1 MARLTSKP
9 IFNTGPFTVDGVQHS
24 VQWANCE
31 RRPIYIRKS
40 LVWIGLDL
48 DAKADLYGQLLRTSD
63 GAVINPF
70 CWDRYEN
77 PSAPHQHMND
87 FQGDDFMELGKD
99 DSISLYYYAA
109 AGVACHAHV
118 AAWIWYF

>member
-1 MARLTSKP
+1 VKLTSKA
-9 IFNTGPFTVDGVQHS
+9 IFNTGPFVVDGVQHS
-24 VQWANCE
+24 AVWTE
-31 RRPIYIRKS
+31 PEGRTIHIRKS

-48 DAKADLYGQLLRTSD
+48 DAQADLYAQLMRTRD

-70 CWDRYEN
+70 CWDRYAN

-87 FQGDDFMELGKD
+87 FHGDDYMELTAT
-99 DSISLYYYAA
+99 DSITLYYYAA
-109 AGVACHAHV
+109 SGKACHAHA